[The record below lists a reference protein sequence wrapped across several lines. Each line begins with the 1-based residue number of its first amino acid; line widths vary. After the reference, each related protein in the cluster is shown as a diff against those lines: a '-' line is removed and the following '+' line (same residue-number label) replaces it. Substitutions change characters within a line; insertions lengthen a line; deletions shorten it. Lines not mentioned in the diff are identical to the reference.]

1 MVDIRAIRI
10 FRESAVIDKRDV
22 YRLYNGSI
30 ESGTDINFFFGS
42 KRIEWGKHW
51 KERDILPDLIGL
63 GPMWKK
69 YSDIVG

>member
-30 ESGTDINFFFGS
+30 ESGTDIHFFFGS
-42 KRIEWGKHW
+42 KRIE
-51 KERDILPDLIGL
+51 
-63 GPMWKK
+63 
-69 YSDIVG
+69 